1 MTTQTIPQ
9 SVTRDEAFYLE
20 RFKRTVT
27 SGNYT
32 NGRMVDEDLHCELYK
47 GFAIVNWKRTYTR
60 PDGTTADNHSAFVW
74 EIGGMYDQ
82 LTDLNWVSQGVV
94 TWGYGSD
101 NLEKSLKKV
110 RKRLD
115 MFALMYPRR
124 QELQALSITRVPS
137 IRHDS
142 TSVFNAKVNDVV
154 AIRAFG
160 RSRAGIV
167 VATQGSRFVVAY
179 MTPSNGQ
186 DIHYKVLPL
195 NYLFPKG

>member
-1 MTTQTIPQ
+1 MTTQTITQ

-20 RFKRTVT
+20 RFKRAIAH
-27 SGNYT
+27 GNYT
-32 NGRMVDEDLHCELYK
+32 NGRIVNQDLHCELYK
-47 GFAIVNWKRTYTR
+47 GFAICHWKQERGLPNGNTSTNY
-60 PDGTTADNHSAFVW
+60 SAFVW

-94 TWGYGSD
+94 TWGYGAD

-195 NYLFPKG
+195 NFLFPKG

>member
-1 MTTQTIPQ
+1 MTTQTITQ

-20 RFKRTVT
+20 RFKRSVAKN
-27 SGNYT
+27 SFT
-32 NGRMVDEDLHCELYK
+32 NGRIVDEDYYCELYK
-47 GFAIVNWKRTYTR
+47 GFAIVNWKREYTQ
-60 PDGTTADNHSAFVW
+60 PSGTTSENHSAWVW

-82 LTDLNWVSQGVV
+82 LTDLNWVSQGVI
-94 TWGYGSD
+94 TWGYGS
-101 NLEKSLKKV
+101 NTLEKSLKKI

-115 MFALMYPRR
+115 MFALMYPRK
-124 QELQALSITRVPS
+124 QELQALSVTRVSS

-142 TSVFNAKVNDVV
+142 TSVFNARVNDVV

-167 VATQGSRFVVAY
+167 VATKGSRFVVAY
-179 MTPSNGQ
+179 MTPSNQQ

-195 NYLFPKG
+195 NYLYPKE

>member
-1 MTTQTIPQ
+1 MTTQTITQ

-20 RFKRTVT
+20 RFKRAIAH
-27 SGNYT
+27 GNYT
-32 NGRMVDEDLHCELYK
+32 NGRIVNQDLHCELYK
-47 GFAIVNWKRTYTR
+47 GFAICHWKQERGLPNGNTSTNY
-60 PDGTTADNHSAFVW
+60 SAFVW

-94 TWGYGSD
+94 TWGYGAD